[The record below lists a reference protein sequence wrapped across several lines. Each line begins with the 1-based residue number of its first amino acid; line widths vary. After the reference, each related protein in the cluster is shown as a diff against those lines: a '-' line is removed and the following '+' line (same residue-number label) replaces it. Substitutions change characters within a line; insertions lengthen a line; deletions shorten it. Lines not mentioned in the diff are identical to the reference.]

1 MIILNQDNI
10 WLRVRYISSQDTS
23 SETHDQTRIRL
34 QSINVCETGRWFP
47 TMLFLKLFK
56 IYRIM
61 RCMESYPKG
70 VFQPYKAREYEDDG
84 RNRF

>member
-34 QSINVCETGRWFP
+34 QSIYVCGAWRVTQRE
-47 TMLFLKLFK
+47 
-56 IYRIM
+56 
-61 RCMESYPKG
+61 
-70 VFQPYKAREYEDDG
+70 VFQPYKAREFEDDG